1 MQETLQHVLD
11 WVAAQGIWAPVL
23 FIFVY
28 TGAAVAFIPG
38 SILTLSAGALFG
50 VIKGAALVSV
60 ASTAAAAISF
70 LLGRFA
76 LRGWIEKKLAHKPVF
91 KAIDD
96 AVAREGWK
104 MVLLLRL
111 SPVFPFT
118 LLNYGLGLT
127 RIGFGPA
134 VLASWI
140 GMLPGTILYVYL
152 GSIAQVAAGGT
163 TTAQK
168 ILYGVGLLATL
179 IVTVWI
185 TRIAKK
191 ALSKKLDPI
200 DPPAAPA
207 SDVK

>member
-1 MQETLQHVLD
+1 MQSVLD
-11 WVAAQGIWAPVL
+11 WIQSQGIWAPVL
-23 FIFVY
+23 FVFVY
-28 TGAAVAFIPG
+28 AVAAVAFVPG
-38 SILTLSAGALFG
+38 SVLTLSAGAIFG
-50 VIKGAALVSV
+50 VVKGVALVSLG
-60 ASTAAAAISF
+60 STGAAAISF

-76 LRGWIEKKLAHKPVF
+76 LRGWIEKKLSHKPAF
-91 KAIDD
+91 KAIDE

-127 RIGFGPA
+127 KIGFWPA

-152 GSIAQVAAGGT
+152 GSIAQVATGET

-185 TRIAKK
+185 TRIAKR
-191 ALSKKLDPI
+191 ALAGKLDTR
-200 DPPAAPA
+200 DA
-207 SDVK
+207 